1 MPVDITSRN
10 ADTIP
15 ALLVKTFAFKF
26 CPENLSVFLV
36 KLPKHKM

>member
-1 MPVDITSRN
+1 MPADITGRN

-15 ALLVKTFAFKF
+15 ALLVKTLAFKF
-26 CPENLSVFLV
+26 CSENFSSFLV